1 MSHLDDDA
9 LAELAL
15 GGGRA
20 SDSEHTAACAEC
32 RGELESLRATLARVQ
47 AAGPGAGLLSPP
59 DRVWDAIV
67 KEIESSDTEIGS
79 SDAMPGTAPSAAPA
93 PDAPSASAPGAD
105 DLASRRQRRT
115 SRWALAAAAAAGVAV
130 GGVGVGAALGIGSA
144 DEPVSIVAQAPLT
157 DLATELPAGDAVLET
172 RPDGTQV
179 LVVTTDARDVEDAY
193 LEVWLI
199 DEAIDGMVS
208 LGHLTDGIGEFVL
221 PAGFD
226 VTNFPI
232 VDISVE
238 PLDGV
243 PTHSG
248 DSVTRGVLDA

>member
-15 GGGRA
+15 GGGRE
-20 SDSEHTAACAEC
+20 SDAEHAAGCADC
-32 RGELESLRATLARVQ
+32 RDELESLRAMLARVQ
-47 AAGPGAGLLSPP
+47 AAGPGTGLLTPP
-59 DRVWDAIV
+59 DRVWDSVVA
-67 KEIESSDTEIGS
+67 ELDSDGESSVDVLGAST
-79 SDAMPGTAPSAAPA
+79 TA
-93 PDAPSASAPGAD
+93 DAPPREAPQSGSD
-105 DLASRRQRRT
+105 ELASRRERGG
-115 SRWALAAAAAAGVAV
+115 SRWTLAAAAAAGIVV
-130 GGVGVGAALGIGSA
+130 GGVGVGVALGIGAGGGDAS
-144 DEPVSIVAQAPLT
+144 VVAQAPLT
-157 DLATELPAGDAVLET
+157 DLSSEAPAGAAVLET
-172 RPDGTQV
+172 RADGTQV
-179 LVVTTDARDVEDAY
+179 LVVDTDARDLEGAY

-208 LGHLTDGIGEFVL
+208 LGHLTDGSGEFVL
-221 PAGFD
+221 PEGFD
-226 VTNFPI
+226 VGEFPI